1 MRSTHL
7 ALLLFLSFGLS
18 AQTSLNIAL
27 KSQTTYLND
36 MNDIWG
42 YTSASGREF
51 SLGGTTAGVSIV
63 EVTNP
68 ASPTKKQFI
77 QGPYSIWR
85 DLKTW
90 DHYAYVT
97 HDNTFAWNTI
107 PDHGVLIIDLDSID
121 NATPTYKTMNPVIQT
136 PLGSMDTLQTA
147 HNLYIDENGYAYL
160 FGANV
165 GNGGALIF
173 DVATDPWNP
182 TYVGMYDDYYFHDGM
197 VRGDTIWGSAVY
209 QGKFVVV
216 DASLKDSTVV
226 LATHGTPNAFTHNTW
241 ISDDNSV
248 LFTTDEIGDAFLTA
262 YDVSDL
268 TNITELDRIQAS
280 LGTSVIPHNAHVN
293 GQWVVTSYY
302 TAGVQIV
309 DAKYPELLVEV
320 GFYDTSPSFSGN
332 GFYGNWGAY
341 PYFESDAII
350 CSDIEEGLFVLEPTY
365 VEASRVHVVI
375 YDSITRAPLSN
386 ADIVFDIAS
395 DTLQSSIDGLANA
408 GTHLDVL
415 DSISVKLAGFVPHKS
430 AYQWQAGIFDTL
442 KVALLN
448 VNNVG
453 MQDAAHA
460 AIVLQPNPNS
470 GTFQLTGVENGR
482 YQLMDASGRR
492 LEEGLLSKDWI
503 TLKNKY
509 AHGTYYLRVQWG
521 SQAKTFPVML
531 LP

>member
-1 MRSTHL
+1 
-7 ALLLFLSFGLS
+7 
-18 AQTSLNIAL
+18 
-27 KSQTTYLND
+27 
-36 MNDIWG
+36 
-42 YTSASGREF
+42 
-51 SLGGTTAGVSIV
+51 
-63 EVTNP
+63 
-68 ASPTKKQFI
+68 
-77 QGPYSIWR
+77 
-85 DLKTW
+85 
-90 DHYAYVT
+90 
-97 HDNTFAWNTI
+97 
-107 PDHGVLIIDLDSID
+107 
-121 NATPTYKTMNPVIQT
+121 
-136 PLGSMDTLQTA
+136 
-147 HNLYIDENGYAYL
+147 
-160 FGANV
+160 
-165 GNGGALIF
+165 
-173 DVATDPWNP
+173 
-182 TYVGMYDDYYFHDGM
+182 
-197 VRGDTIWGSAVY
+197 
-209 QGKFVVV
+209 
-216 DASLKDSTVV
+216 
-226 LATHGTPNAFTHNTW
+226 
-241 ISDDNSV
+241 
-248 LFTTDEIGDAFLTA
+248 
-262 YDVSDL
+262 
-268 TNITELDRIQAS
+268 
-280 LGTSVIPHNAHVN
+280 
-293 GQWVVTSYY
+293 
-302 TAGVQIV
+302 
-309 DAKYPELLVEV
+309 
-320 GFYDTSPSFSGN
+320 
-332 GFYGNWGAY
+332 
-341 PYFESDAII
+341 
-350 CSDIEEGLFVLEPTY
+350 
-365 VEASRVHVVI
+365 VEASRVHVVV